1 MNMKDYFRVILMTFA
16 LATVAIITVA
26 CSNPRPEM
34 QGPVKANAGFCE
46 TYKMQVIENSDSNE
60 ERLRKLKENTNFQ
73 RICS

>member
-60 ERLRKLKENTNFQ
+60 ERLRKLKANTNFQ